1 VKRALVCLAIQGLVA
16 CGANRVTPAP
26 TPSADAATS
35 AAPVGDASASASDA
49 TAGFASVEHL
59 RAALASDAVQTS
71 EQHVLEGAGNGVEW
85 TTTNASPVC
94 LRLAA
99 AGPYAVLVDGK
110 RQVDGIA
117 PADGSLVPAAGPLC
131 VPAGE
136 LRVVGASAGRIVVA
150 FGTRK

>member
-1 VKRALVCLAIQGLVA
+1 VKRALVYLALQGFVA

-49 TAGFASVEHL
+49 TGGFATAEHL

-85 TTTNASPVC
+85 TTTNLTPVC

-99 AGPYAVLVDGK
+99 AGPYTVVVDGK
-110 RQVDGIA
+110 RQADGIA
-117 PADGSLVPAAGPLC
+117 PIDGALVPAAGPLC

-136 LRVVGASAGRIVVA
+136 LRVVGASRGRIVVA
-150 FGTRK
+150 FGARK